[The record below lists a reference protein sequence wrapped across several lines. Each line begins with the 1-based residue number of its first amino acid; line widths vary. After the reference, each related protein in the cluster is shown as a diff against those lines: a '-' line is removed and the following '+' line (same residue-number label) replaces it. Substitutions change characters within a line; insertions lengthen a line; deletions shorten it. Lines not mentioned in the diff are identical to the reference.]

1 MSAQNVSIGGGG
13 SASDNSVI
21 NIRKS
26 NNYSQIIYLG
36 SEIKQSG
43 KIENLTFKLNTT
55 GNVDISTFRNWTVR
69 LKLISRR
76 TSEFDYN
83 RGQTVKKF
91 SGFTEVFYGS
101 IQYDRNTG
109 YVKIPFNT
117 AFNYDKNKN
126 LVVEITE
133 NTPGAMYKQ
142 WYDKTPYP
150 KFKIFWPGVNRFGYR
165 TAYNNI
171 THDQIMY
178 GLLKETFVP
187 QVIIG
192 FKAVVVTPP
201 VKASE
206 LHSTL
211 SVDKPVIGAN
221 NKEIAT
227 ITVVLK
233 DKDGKKLSK
242 SGGKLSFS
250 PTGVSNITDNGEGT
264 YTAKFKTNTPDDYS
278 FTAIIT
284 STDKTK
290 VTIKTPA
297 NIKATK
303 VMEVTVGTGGCG
315 QSVQS
320 NSPAKYDEG
329 LYNGGKKNSWS
340 LMLYKASDLNNLA
353 GKLTTIGFYTDCKN
367 KTYKRAKKQRVYV
380 KEVSENEITNNSH
393 PDLSTFTKVFDG
405 EYTWKSGASF
415 DTSRSDITLTEDFV
429 YSGTKNLVVYYENE
443 SGIAMGM
450 FSSISFLWDN
460 KGENRVAYAGYKN
473 NSKKTTKGRI
483 SKELPI
489 TYFKFS
495 PAPIAIQPVISMQNP
510 AEASICENNSF
521 TFSDVSVTENPNLKW
536 TTDGTGLFEDDAK
549 LLSKYTPSE
558 QDATKGFVTL
568 SLTAKKGKLS
578 DTKTFKLNI
587 QAEAKSAGLDGT
599 LTVCSGINP
608 TNNDLF
614 KALKGNPEAGGTW
627 TSNGL
632 VHTYTQT
639 TDLGCNNKSASVT
652 VDEESDAKSAGLDGT
667 LTVCKGTNPTNN
679 DLFKALKGN
688 PEVGGT
694 WTSNGLVHTYTQTTD
709 LGCNNK
715 SASVTITIQDDAKSA
730 GLDGTLTVCKGTN
743 PTNNDLFKALKGNPE
758 AGGTWASKD
767 FVHTYTQT
775 TYLGCNNKS
784 ASVTIT
790 IQDDAKSAGLDGTL
804 TVCSGIIPTNE
815 QLFKALKGNPEAG
828 GTWTSKDFVHTYTQT
843 TDLGCNN
850 KSASVTITIQDDAKS
865 AGANGKLT
873 VCKGTNP
880 TNDDLFKALKGNP
893 ELGGTWTSKDF
904 VHTYTQTTDLG
915 CKENSASV
923 TITIQDDA
931 KSAGLDGTLTVC
943 SGINPT
949 NDELFEALKGNPE
962 LGGTWTSNGLVH
974 TYTQTT
980 DLGCN
985 NKSASV
991 TITIQDDAKSAGLDG
1006 TLTVCKGINPTN
1018 DELFEALKGN
1028 PEVGGTWTSN
1038 GLVHTYTQTTDLGC
1052 NNKSASVTVD
1062 EESDAKS
1069 AGLDGTLTVCKGTN
1083 PTNNDLFKALKGNPE
1098 VGGTW
1103 TSNGLVHTY
1112 TQTTDLGCNNKS
1124 ASVTVD
1130 EESDAKSA
1138 GLDGTLTVC
1147 KGTNPTNNDLFKALK
1162 GNPEAGG
1169 TWASKDF
1176 VHTYTQTTDL
1186 GCNNKSASVTITIQ
1200 DDAKSA
1206 GLDGTLTVCSGIN
1219 PTNNDLFK
1227 ALKGNPEVGG
1237 TWTSKD
1243 FVHTYTQTTDLG
1255 CNNKSASVTVDEE
1268 SDAKSAGLDG
1278 TLTVCKGINPTNDEL
1293 FEALKGNPE
1302 AGGTWTSKDFVH
1314 TYTQTTDLGC
1324 NNKSASVTI
1333 TIQDEAKSAGL
1344 DGVLTVC
1351 KGINP
1356 TNDELFEALKGN
1368 PEVGGTWTSNGLVH
1382 TYTQTT
1388 YLGCNNKSASVTV
1401 DEESDAKSAGLDG
1414 TLTVCKGT
1422 NPTNNDLFKAL
1433 KGNPELGGTWAENG
1447 LVHTYTQTTNLGCN
1461 NKSASVTVDEESDAK
1476 SAGLDGTLTVCK
1488 GTNPTNDDLFKALKG
1503 NPELGG
1509 TWTSKDFVHTYTQTT
1524 DLGCNN
1530 KSASVTITI
1539 QDDAKSAG
1547 LDGTLTVCKGTNP
1560 TEKQLF
1566 KALKGNPELGGT
1578 WTSKDFVHT
1587 YTQTTDLGCNNK
1599 SASVTITIQD
1609 DAKSAGLDGTLTV
1622 CKGTNPTNNDLFKAL
1637 KGNPELGGTWTSKDF
1652 VHTYTQTTDL
1662 GCNNK
1667 SASVTVDEES
1677 EAKSAGLDGTLTV
1690 CKGINPTNDELFA
1703 ALKGNPELGGTW
1715 AENGL
1720 VHTYTQTTNLGCN
1733 NKSASVTITIQD
1745 DAKSAGLNGT
1755 LTVCKGIIPTNEQ
1768 LFKSL
1773 KGNPEAGGTWTSNGL
1788 VHTYTQTT
1796 YLGCNNKSA
1805 SVTVDEDT
1813 AKNAGENGMLT
1824 VCKGTV
1830 LTEKQLFDA
1839 LEGSPDLGGTW
1850 TSNGLVYT
1858 YTQVASLGCNPN
1870 FSRVVVME
1878 QSEAKSA
1885 GLDGTLTV
1893 CKGVNPTGK
1902 QLFDA
1907 LGGSP
1912 ETGGTWRNNGSVH
1925 TYTQTTSLG
1934 CNPKKATIIV
1944 NEESEVKSAG
1954 LDGVLSIL
1962 DGTEP
1967 TEDDLFAALE
1977 GFPDMDGSWAENN
1990 SNTYT
1995 YTVTST
2001 SPCTKNKTAT
2011 IRIKRNQEVANGFSP
2026 NGDGVNDTWI
2036 VLPDVANKYPKNI
2049 MRIYN
2054 RHGNLVYKALTY
2066 NNDWDGTSN
2075 GKITINKESKLPVGS
2090 YVYILE
2096 LNNATKKVLKGW
2108 VYINY

>member
-13 SASDNSVI
+13 STSDNSVI

-43 KIENLTFKLNTT
+43 KIESLTFKLNTT
-55 GNVDISTFRNWTVR
+55 GNVDISKFRNWTVR
-69 LKLISRR
+69 LKLISKRS
-76 TSEFDYN
+76 SEFDYN

-91 SGFTEVFYGS
+91 SGFTEVFYGG

-142 WYDKTPYP
+142 WGDYSPYP
-150 KFKIFWPGVNRFGYR
+150 KFKVFWPGVNRFGYR
-165 TAYNNI
+165 TAYNYI

-178 GLLKETFVP
+178 GLLKETSVP

-250 PTGVSNITDNGEGT
+250 PTGISNITDNGDGT

-278 FTAIIT
+278 FTATIT

-315 QSVQS
+315 QAAQS
-320 NSPAKYDEG
+320 NIPAKYDEG

-405 EYTWKSGASF
+405 KYTWKSGASF
-415 DTSRSDITLTEDFV
+415 DTSRNDITLTEDFV

-443 SGIAMGM
+443 SGIEMG
-450 FSSISFLWDN
+450 FSSVSFLWDN
-460 KGENRVAYAGYKN
+460 KGEKRVAYAGYKN
-473 NSKKTTKGRI
+473 NSKKTTKGYI
-483 SKELPI
+483 SKELPV

-495 PAPIAIQPVISMQNP
+495 PAPIEIQPVISMQNP

-521 TFSDVSVTENPNLKW
+521 TFSDISVTENPILKW

-549 LLSKYTPSE
+549 LLSKYTPSD

-568 SLTAKKGKLS
+568 SLTATKGKLS

-587 QAEAKSAGLDGT
+587 QDDAKSAGKDGD
-599 LTVCSGINP
+599 LTVCKGINP
-608 TNNDLF
+608 TNDELF
-614 KALKGNPEAGGTW
+614 AALEGNPEAGGTW
-627 TSNGL
+627 ASNGL
-632 VHTYTQT
+632 IYTYTQT

-652 VDEESDAKSAGLDGT
+652 VDEESDAKSAGLDGD
-667 LTVCKGTNPTNN
+667 LTVCKGVNPTN
-679 DLFKALKGN
+679 DELFAALEGN

-694 WTSNGLVHTYTQTTD
+694 WTSKDLVHTYTQTTD
-709 LGCNNK
+709 LGCKEN
-715 SASVTITIQDDAKSA
+715 SAKVTITIQDDAKSA
-730 GLDGTLTVCKGTN
+730 GADGKLTVCKGVN
-743 PTNNDLFKALKGNPE
+743 PTNDDLFAALE
-758 AGGTWASKD
+758 
-767 FVHTYTQT
+767 
-775 TYLGCNNKS
+775 
-784 ASVTIT
+784 
-790 IQDDAKSAGLDGTL
+790 
-804 TVCSGIIPTNE
+804 
-815 QLFKALKGNPEAG
+815 GNPEAG
-828 GTWTSKDFVHTYTQT
+828 GTWTKNGLVYTYKQT
-843 TDLGCNN
+843 TSLGCKEN
-850 KSASVTITIQDDAKS
+850 SASVTITIQDDAKS

-873 VCKGTNP
+873 VCKGVNP
-880 TNDDLFKALKGNP
+880 TNDDLFAALEGNPEAGGTWTKNGLVYIYKQTTDLGCKENSASVTITIQADAKNAGTDGDLTVCKGVNPTEKQLFDALGGNPEAGGTWTKNGLVYTYTQTTDLGCKENSAKVTITIQADAKNAGTDGDLTVCKGVNPTNDDLFAALEGNP
-893 ELGGTWTSKDF
+893 ELGGTWAKNGLVYTYTQTTKLKCKENSASVTITIQDDAKSAGADGKLTVCKGVNPTEKQLFESLGGNPEVGGTWTSKDL
-904 VHTYTQTTDLG
+904 VHTYTQTTKLKCKENSAKVTITIQDDAKSAGADGKLTVCKGTNPTNDELFAALEGNPEAGGTWAENGLVYTYTQTTDLG

-931 KSAGLDGTLTVC
+931 KSAGTDGDLTVC
-943 SGINPT
+943 KGTNPT
-949 NDELFEALKGNPE
+949 NDDLFAALGGNPE
-962 LGGTWTSNGLVH
+962 AGGTWAENGLVY

-985 NKSASV
+985 PKSASV
-991 TITIQDDAKSAGLDG
+991 TITIQDDAKSAGTDG
-1006 TLTVCKGINPTN
+1006 ALTVCKGVNPTN
-1018 DELFEALKGN
+1018 DELFAALEGN
-1028 PEVGGTWTSN
+1028 PEAGGTWAEN
-1038 GLVHTYTQTTDLGC
+1038 GLVYTYKQTTDLGC
-1052 NNKSASVTVD
+1052 KENFASVTITIQD
-1062 EESDAKS
+1062 DAKS
-1069 AGLDGTLTVCKGTN
+1069 AGTDGKLTVCKGTN
-1083 PTNNDLFKALKGNPE
+1083 PTNDELFAALE
-1098 VGGTW
+1098 
-1103 TSNGLVHTY
+1103 
-1112 TQTTDLGCNNKS
+1112 
-1124 ASVTVD
+1124 
-1130 EESDAKSA
+1130 
-1138 GLDGTLTVC
+1138 
-1147 KGTNPTNNDLFKALK
+1147 

-1169 TWASKDF
+1169 TWASNGL
-1176 VHTYTQTTDL
+1176 VYTYTQTTIL
-1186 GCNNKSASVTITIQ
+1186 GCNPKSAKVTITIQDDAKSAGTDGDLTVCKGVNPTNDELFAALEGNPEVGGTWAENGLVYTYTQTTKLKCKENYAKVTITIQ

-1206 GLDGTLTVCSGIN
+1206 GLDG
-1219 PTNNDLFK
+1219 
-1227 ALKGNPEVGG
+1227 A
-1237 TWTSKD
+1237 
-1243 FVHTYTQTTDLG
+1243 
-1255 CNNKSASVTVDEE
+1255 
-1268 SDAKSAGLDG
+1268 
-1278 TLTVCKGINPTNDEL
+1278 LTVCKGINPTEKQL
-1293 FEALKGNPE
+1293 FDALEGNPE
-1302 AGGTWTSKDFVH
+1302 AGGTWTKNGLVY
-1314 TYTQTTDLGC
+1314 TYTQTTILGC
-1324 NNKSASVTI
+1324 KENSA
-1333 TIQDEAKSAGL
+1333 K
-1344 DGVLTVC
+1344 
-1351 KGINP
+1351 
-1356 TNDELFEALKGN
+1356 
-1368 PEVGGTWTSNGLVH
+1368 
-1382 TYTQTT
+1382 
-1388 YLGCNNKSASVTV
+1388 
-1401 DEESDAKSAGLDG
+1401 
-1414 TLTVCKGT
+1414 
-1422 NPTNNDLFKAL
+1422 
-1433 KGNPELGGTWAENG
+1433 
-1447 LVHTYTQTTNLGCN
+1447 
-1461 NKSASVTVDEESDAK
+1461 
-1476 SAGLDGTLTVCK
+1476 
-1488 GTNPTNDDLFKALKG
+1488 
-1503 NPELGG
+1503 
-1509 TWTSKDFVHTYTQTT
+1509 
-1524 DLGCNN
+1524 
-1530 KSASVTITI
+1530 VTITI

-1547 LDGTLTVCKGTNP
+1547 LDGALTVCKGINP

-1566 KALKGNPELGGT
+1566 EALEGNPEAGGT
-1578 WTSKDFVHT
+1578 WTKNGLVYT
-1587 YTQTTDLGCNNK
+1587 YTQTTDLGCKEN
-1599 SASVTITIQD
+1599 SANVTITIQD
-1609 DAKSAGLDGTLTV
+1609 DAKSAGANGKLTV
-1622 CKGTNPTNNDLFKAL
+1622 CKGVNPTNDDLFAAL
-1637 KGNPELGGTWTSKDF
+1637 EGNPEAGGTWTKNGL
-1652 VHTYTQTTDL
+1652 VYTYTQTTSL

-1667 SASVTVDEES
+1667 SASVTVDEKG
-1677 EAKSAGLDGTLTV
+1677 AKSAGLDG
-1690 CKGINPTNDELFA
+1690 F
-1703 ALKGNPELGGTW
+1703 LK
-1715 AENGL
+1715 
-1720 VHTYTQTTNLGCN
+1720 
-1733 NKSASVTITIQD
+1733 I
-1745 DAKSAGLNGT
+1745 
-1755 LTVCKGIIPTNEQ
+1755 
-1768 LFKSL
+1768 
-1773 KGNPEAGGTWTSNGL
+1773 
-1788 VHTYTQTT
+1788 
-1796 YLGCNNKSA
+1796 
-1805 SVTVDEDT
+1805 
-1813 AKNAGENGMLT
+1813 
-1824 VCKGTV
+1824 CKGTV

-1839 LEGSPDLGGTW
+1839 LEGNPEAGGTW
-1850 TSNGLVYT
+1850 ASNGLVYT

-1885 GLDGTLTV
+1885 GADATLTI
-1893 CKGVNPTGK
+1893 CKGTTLTEK
-1902 QLFDA
+1902 QLFAA
-1907 LGGSP
+1907 LKGNP
-1912 ETGGTWRNNGSVH
+1912 ETGGTWSENGLIY

-1934 CNPKKATIIV
+1934 CNNKSASVTV

-1954 LDGVLSIL
+1954 LDGVLSML

-1977 GFPDMDGSWAENN
+1977 GFPDTDGSWVKKN
-1990 SNTYT
+1990 SNTYI
-1995 YTVTST
+1995 YTITST

>member
-192 FKAVVVTPP
+192 FKAVVNTPP

-211 SVDKPVIGAN
+211 SVDKPVIGSN

-233 DKDGKKLSK
+233 DKDGKKLNK

-250 PTGVSNITDNGEGT
+250 PTGVSNITDNGDGT

-278 FTAIIT
+278 FTATIT
-284 STDKTK
+284 SADKTK

-473 NSKKTTKGRI
+473 NSKKTTKGTI

-549 LLSKYTPSE
+549 LLSKYTPSD

-578 DTKTFKLNI
+578 ETKTFKLNI
-587 QAEAKSAGLDGT
+587 QA
-599 LTVCSGINP
+599 
-608 TNNDLF
+608 
-614 KALKGNPEAGGTW
+614 
-627 TSNGL
+627 
-632 VHTYTQT
+632 
-639 TDLGCNNKSASVT
+639 
-652 VDEESDAKSAGLDGT
+652 
-667 LTVCKGTNPTNN
+667 
-679 DLFKALKGN
+679 
-688 PEVGGT
+688 
-694 WTSNGLVHTYTQTTD
+694 
-709 LGCNNK
+709 
-715 SASVTITIQDDAKSA
+715 
-730 GLDGTLTVCKGTN
+730 
-743 PTNNDLFKALKGNPE
+743 
-758 AGGTWASKD
+758 
-767 FVHTYTQT
+767 
-775 TYLGCNNKS
+775 
-784 ASVTIT
+784 
-790 IQDDAKSAGLDGTL
+790 
-804 TVCSGIIPTNE
+804 
-815 QLFKALKGNPEAG
+815 
-828 GTWTSKDFVHTYTQT
+828 
-843 TDLGCNN
+843 
-850 KSASVTITIQDDAKS
+850 
-865 AGANGKLT
+865 
-873 VCKGTNP
+873 
-880 TNDDLFKALKGNP
+880 
-893 ELGGTWTSKDF
+893 
-904 VHTYTQTTDLG
+904 
-915 CKENSASV
+915 
-923 TITIQDDA
+923 
-931 KSAGLDGTLTVC
+931 
-943 SGINPT
+943 
-949 NDELFEALKGNPE
+949 
-962 LGGTWTSNGLVH
+962 
-974 TYTQTT
+974 
-980 DLGCN
+980 
-985 NKSASV
+985 
-991 TITIQDDAKSAGLDG
+991 
-1006 TLTVCKGINPTN
+1006 
-1018 DELFEALKGN
+1018 
-1028 PEVGGTWTSN
+1028 
-1038 GLVHTYTQTTDLGC
+1038 
-1052 NNKSASVTVD
+1052 
-1062 EESDAKS
+1062 
-1069 AGLDGTLTVCKGTN
+1069 
-1083 PTNNDLFKALKGNPE
+1083 
-1098 VGGTW
+1098 
-1103 TSNGLVHTY
+1103 
-1112 TQTTDLGCNNKS
+1112 
-1124 ASVTVD
+1124 
-1130 EESDAKSA
+1130 
-1138 GLDGTLTVC
+1138 
-1147 KGTNPTNNDLFKALK
+1147 
-1162 GNPEAGG
+1162 
-1169 TWASKDF
+1169 
-1176 VHTYTQTTDL
+1176 
-1186 GCNNKSASVTITIQ
+1186 
-1200 DDAKSA
+1200 
-1206 GLDGTLTVCSGIN
+1206 
-1219 PTNNDLFK
+1219 
-1227 ALKGNPEVGG
+1227 
-1237 TWTSKD
+1237 
-1243 FVHTYTQTTDLG
+1243 
-1255 CNNKSASVTVDEE
+1255 
-1268 SDAKSAGLDG
+1268 DAKSAGLDG

-1333 TIQDEAKSAGL
+1333 TIQD
-1344 DGVLTVC
+1344 
-1351 KGINP
+1351 
-1356 TNDELFEALKGN
+1356 
-1368 PEVGGTWTSNGLVH
+1368 
-1382 TYTQTT
+1382 
-1388 YLGCNNKSASVTV
+1388 
-1401 DEESDAKSAGLDG
+1401 DAKSAGLNG
-1414 TLTVCKGT
+1414 TLTVCKG
-1422 NPTNNDLFKAL
+1422 K
-1433 KGNPELGGTWAENG
+1433 
-1447 LVHTYTQTTNLGCN
+1447 
-1461 NKSASVTVDEESDAK
+1461 
-1476 SAGLDGTLTVCK
+1476 
-1488 GTNPTNDDLFKALKG
+1488 NPTNDDLFKALKG
-1503 NPELGG
+1503 NPEVGG
-1509 TWTSKDFVHTYTQTT
+1509 TWSE
-1524 DLGCNN
+1524 N
-1530 KSASVTITI
+1530 
-1539 QDDAKSAG
+1539 G
-1547 LDGTLTVCKGTNP
+1547 L
-1560 TEKQLF
+1560 
-1566 KALKGNPELGGT
+1566 
-1578 WTSKDFVHT
+1578 VHT

-1637 KGNPELGGTWTSKDF
+1637 KGNPEAGGTWTSKDF

-1677 EAKSAGLDGTLTV
+1677 DAKSAGLDGVLTICKGTNPTNNDLFKALKGNPELGGTWAKNGLVHTYTQTTDLGCKENSASVTITIQDDAKSAGLDGTLTVCKGIIPTNEQLFKALKGNPEAGGIWAENGLLHTYTQTTDLGCKENSASVTITIQDDAKSAGLDGTLTVCSGIIPTNEQLFKSLKGNPELGGTWAKNGLVHTYTQTTDLGCKENSASVTITIQDDAKSAGLDGTLTV
-1690 CKGINPTNDELFA
+1690 CKGINPTEKQLFE
-1703 ALKGNPELGGTW
+1703 ALKGNPEVGGTW

-1720 VHTYTQTTNLGCN
+1720 VHTYTQTTDLGCN

-1745 DAKSAGLNGT
+1745 DAKSAGLDGT
-1755 LTVCKGIIPTNEQ
+1755 LTVCKGINPTEKQ
-1768 LFKSL
+1768 LFEAL
-1773 KGNPEAGGTWTSNGL
+1773 KGNPEAGGTWASKDFVHTYTQTTDLGCNNKSASVTITIQDDAKSAGLDGVLTICKGTNPTNDELFEALKGNPELGGTWAKNGL

-1805 SVTVDEDT
+1805 SVTITIQADAKSAGLDGTLTVCKGINPTNDDLFEALKGNPEVGGTWSENGLVHTYTQTTDLGCNNKSASVTITIQDDAKSAGLDGTLTVCKGINPTEKQLFEALKGNPEAGGTWASNGLVHTYTQTTDLGCNPKSASVTVDEDA

-1839 LEGSPDLGGTW
+1839 LEGSPNLGGTWTSNGLVYTYTQTTDLGCNPKSASVTITIQDDAKSAGLNGTLTVCKGKNPTNDDLFKALKGNPEAGGTWASNGLVHTYTQTTDLGCNNKSASVTVDEDAAKNAGENGMLTVCKGTVLTEKQLFDALEGSPNLGGTW

-2026 NGDGVNDTWI
+2026 NGDGVNDTWT

>member
-43 KIENLTFKLNTT
+43 KIESLTFKLNTT

-91 SGFTEVFYGS
+91 SGFTEVFNGS

-133 NTPGAMYKQ
+133 NTHGGMYKQ
-142 WYDKTPYP
+142 WGDYSPYP
-150 KFKIFWPGVNRFGYR
+150 KFKIFWPGGDRFGYR

-171 THDQIMY
+171 THDQIWY
-178 GLLKETFVP
+178 GLLKENSTP

-233 DKDGKKLSK
+233 DKNGKKLSK

-250 PTGVSNITDNGEGT
+250 PTGVSNITDNGDGT

-278 FTAIIT
+278 FTATIT
-284 STDKTK
+284 SADKTK

-320 NSPAKYDEG
+320 NSPVKYDEG

-549 LLSKYTPSE
+549 LLSKYTPSD

-578 DTKTFKLNI
+578 ETKTFKLNI
-587 QAEAKSAGLDGT
+587 QA
-599 LTVCSGINP
+599 
-608 TNNDLF
+608 
-614 KALKGNPEAGGTW
+614 
-627 TSNGL
+627 
-632 VHTYTQT
+632 
-639 TDLGCNNKSASVT
+639 
-652 VDEESDAKSAGLDGT
+652 
-667 LTVCKGTNPTNN
+667 
-679 DLFKALKGN
+679 
-688 PEVGGT
+688 
-694 WTSNGLVHTYTQTTD
+694 
-709 LGCNNK
+709 
-715 SASVTITIQDDAKSA
+715 
-730 GLDGTLTVCKGTN
+730 
-743 PTNNDLFKALKGNPE
+743 
-758 AGGTWASKD
+758 
-767 FVHTYTQT
+767 
-775 TYLGCNNKS
+775 
-784 ASVTIT
+784 
-790 IQDDAKSAGLDGTL
+790 
-804 TVCSGIIPTNE
+804 
-815 QLFKALKGNPEAG
+815 
-828 GTWTSKDFVHTYTQT
+828 
-843 TDLGCNN
+843 
-850 KSASVTITIQDDAKS
+850 
-865 AGANGKLT
+865 
-873 VCKGTNP
+873 
-880 TNDDLFKALKGNP
+880 
-893 ELGGTWTSKDF
+893 
-904 VHTYTQTTDLG
+904 
-915 CKENSASV
+915 
-923 TITIQDDA
+923 
-931 KSAGLDGTLTVC
+931 
-943 SGINPT
+943 
-949 NDELFEALKGNPE
+949 
-962 LGGTWTSNGLVH
+962 
-974 TYTQTT
+974 
-980 DLGCN
+980 
-985 NKSASV
+985 
-991 TITIQDDAKSAGLDG
+991 DAKSAGLDG

-1069 AGLDGTLTVCKGTN
+1069 AGLDGTLTVCSGIN
-1083 PTNNDLFKALKGNPE
+1083 PTNDDLFK
-1098 VGGTW
+1098 
-1103 TSNGLVHTY
+1103 S
-1112 TQTTDLGCNNKS
+1112 
-1124 ASVTVD
+1124 
-1130 EESDAKSA
+1130 
-1138 GLDGTLTVC
+1138 
-1147 KGTNPTNNDLFKALK
+1147 LK

-1169 TWASKDF
+1169 TWTSKDLI
-1176 VHTYTQTTDL
+1176 HTYTQTTSL
-1186 GCNNKSASVTITIQ
+1186 GCNNKSANVTITIQ

-1206 GLDGTLTVCSGIN
+1206 GLDGTLTVCSGII

-1227 ALKGNPEVGG
+1227 ALKGNPEV
-1237 TWTSKD
+1237 
-1243 FVHTYTQTTDLG
+1243 
-1255 CNNKSASVTVDEE
+1255 
-1268 SDAKSAGLDG
+1268 
-1278 TLTVCKGINPTNDEL
+1278 
-1293 FEALKGNPE
+1293 
-1302 AGGTWTSKDFVH
+1302 
-1314 TYTQTTDLGC
+1314 
-1324 NNKSASVTI
+1324 
-1333 TIQDEAKSAGL
+1333 
-1344 DGVLTVC
+1344 
-1351 KGINP
+1351 
-1356 TNDELFEALKGN
+1356 
-1368 PEVGGTWTSNGLVH
+1368 
-1382 TYTQTT
+1382 
-1388 YLGCNNKSASVTV
+1388 
-1401 DEESDAKSAGLDG
+1401 
-1414 TLTVCKGT
+1414 
-1422 NPTNNDLFKAL
+1422 
-1433 KGNPELGGTWAENG
+1433 
-1447 LVHTYTQTTNLGCN
+1447 
-1461 NKSASVTVDEESDAK
+1461 
-1476 SAGLDGTLTVCK
+1476 
-1488 GTNPTNDDLFKALKG
+1488 
-1503 NPELGG
+1503 GG

-1560 TEKQLF
+1560 TNEQLF
-1566 KALKGNPELGGT
+1566 KSLKGNPEVGGT

-1609 DAKSAGLDGTLTV
+1609 DAKSAGLDGTLTVCSGIIPTNEQLFKSLKGNPEAGGTWAKNGLVHTYTQTTDLGCKENSASVTITIQAEAKSAGLDGTLTVCKGINPTNDELFKALKGNPEVGGTWASKDFVHTYTQTTDLGCNNKSASVTITIQDDAKNAGLDGTLTVCKGIIPTNEQLFKALKGNPEAGGIWASKDLVHTYTQTTDLGCNNKSASVTITIQDDAKSAGLNGTLTVCSGINPTNEQLFKALKGNPEVGGTWAENGLVHTYTQTTDLGCNNKSASVTITIQDDAKNAGLDGVLTICKGTNPTNDDLFKALKGNPEVGGTWTSNGLVHTYTQTTDLGCNNKSASVTITIQDDAKNAGLDGTLTVCKGTNPTEKQLFKALKGNPEAGGTWASKDFVHTYTQTTDLGCKENSASVTVDEESDAKSAGLDGTLTV

-1677 EAKSAGLDGTLTV
+1677 DAKSAGLDGTLTV
-1690 CKGINPTNDELFA
+1690 CKGINPTNDELFE
-1703 ALKGNPELGGTW
+1703 ALKGNPE
-1715 AENGL
+1715 
-1720 VHTYTQTTNLGCN
+1720 V
-1733 NKSASVTITIQD
+1733 
-1745 DAKSAGLNGT
+1745 
-1755 LTVCKGIIPTNEQ
+1755 
-1768 LFKSL
+1768 
-1773 KGNPEAGGTWTSNGL
+1773 GGTWTSNGL

-1796 YLGCNNKSA
+1796 YLGCNPKSA

-1813 AKNAGENGMLT
+1813 ARNAGENGMLT

-1850 TSNGLVYT
+1850 TSNGLIYT

-1870 FSRVVVME
+1870 SSRVIVME

>member
-13 SASDNSVI
+13 STSDNSVI

-43 KIENLTFKLNTT
+43 KIESLTFKLNTT
-55 GNVDISTFRNWTVR
+55 GNVDISKFRNWTVR

-91 SGFTEVFYGS
+91 SGFTEVFYGG

-150 KFKIFWPGVNRFGYR
+150 KFKVFWPGVNRFGYR
-165 TAYNNI
+165 TAYNYI

-178 GLLKETFVP
+178 GLLKETSVP

-192 FKAVVVTPP
+192 FKAVVNTPP

-233 DKDGKKLSK
+233 DKDGKKLNK

-250 PTGVSNITDNGEGT
+250 PVGISNITDNGDGT

-278 FTAIIT
+278 FTATIT
-284 STDKTK
+284 SADKTK

-303 VMEVTVGTGGCG
+303 VMEVTVGTSGCG
-315 QSVQS
+315 QAAQS
-320 NSPAKYDEG
+320 NIPAKYDNG
-329 LYNGGKKNSWS
+329 SWNGGKKNSWS

-415 DTSRSDITLTEDFV
+415 DTSRNDITLTEDFV

-443 SGIAMGM
+443 SGIEMG
-450 FSSISFLWDN
+450 FSSVSFLWDN
-460 KGENRVAYAGYKN
+460 KGEKRVAYTVYKN
-473 NSKKTTKGRI
+473 SEKNKSKGYI
-483 SKELPI
+483 SKELPV

-495 PAPIAIQPVISMQNP
+495 PAPIEIQPVISMQNP

-521 TFSDVSVTENPNLKW
+521 TFSDISVTENPILKW

-549 LLSKYTPSE
+549 LLSKYTPSD

-568 SLTAKKGKLS
+568 SLTATKGKLS

-587 QAEAKSAGLDGT
+587 QADAKSAGKDGD
-599 LTVCSGINP
+599 LTVCKGTNP
-608 TNNDLF
+608 TEKQLF
-614 KALKGNPEAGGTW
+614 DALEGNPEAGGTW
-627 TSNGL
+627 TKNGL
-632 VHTYTQT
+632 VYIY
-639 TDLGCNNKSASVT
+639 K
-652 VDEESDAKSAGLDGT
+652 
-667 LTVCKGTNPTNN
+667 
-679 DLFKALKGN
+679 
-688 PEVGGT
+688 
-694 WTSNGLVHTYTQTTD
+694 QTTD

-730 GLDGTLTVCKGTN
+730 GTDGDLTVCKGVN
-743 PTNNDLFKALKGNPE
+743 PTNDDLFAALEGNPE
-758 AGGTWASKD
+758 AGGTWASNGLIY
-767 FVHTYTQT
+767 TYTQT
-775 TYLGCNNKS
+775 TDLGCKENSAKVTITIQDDAKSAGTDGDLTVCKGINPTEKQLFEALEGNPEAGGTWASNGLVYTYTQTTDLGCKENSAKVTITIQDDAKNAGTDGDLTVCKGINPTEKQLFEALEGNPEAGGTWASNGLVYTYTQTTDLGCKENSANVTITIQGDAKSAGANGKLTVCKGVNPTNDELFDALEGNPEVGGTWAENGLVYTYTQTTDLGCKENSAKVTITIQADAKSAGTDGDLTVCKGTNPTEKQLFDALEGNPEAGGTWASNGLIYTYTQTTDLGCKENS

-790 IQDDAKSAGLDGTL
+790 IQDDAKSAGTDGDL
-804 TVCSGIIPTNE
+804 TVCKGVNPTNDD
-815 QLFKALKGNPEAG
+815 LFAALEGNPEAG
-828 GTWTSKDFVHTYTQT
+828 GTWTKNGLVYTYTQTTSLKCKENSAKVTITIQAEAKSAGKDGILTVCKGVNPTNDDLFAALEGNPEAGGTWTKNGLVYTYTQTTILGCNPKSANVTITIQDDAKSAGANGKLTVCKGVNPTNDELFAALEGNPEVGGTWTSKDLVHTYTQT
-843 TDLGCNN
+843 TDLGCKENSAN
-850 KSASVTITIQDDAKS
+850 VTITIQDDAKSAGTDGDLTVCKGVNPTNDELFAALEGNPELGGTWASNGLVYTYTQTTDLGCKENSAKVTITIQADAKSAGKDGDLTVCKGVNPTNDDLFAALEGNPEAGGTWASNGLVYTYTQTTDLGCKENFAKVTITIQDDAKS

-880 TNDDLFKALKGNP
+880 TNDDLFAALEGNP
-893 ELGGTWTSKDF
+893 EAGGTWAENGLVYTYTQTTDLGCKENFASVTITIQDDAKSAGTDGDLTVCKGVNPTNDDLF
-904 VHTYTQTTDLG
+904 AALEGNPEAGGTWAENGLVYTYTQTTDLG
-915 CKENSASV
+915 CKENSAKV
-923 TITIQDDA
+923 TITIQA
-931 KSAGLDGTLTVC
+931 
-943 SGINPT
+943 
-949 NDELFEALKGNPE
+949 
-962 LGGTWTSNGLVH
+962 
-974 TYTQTT
+974 
-980 DLGCN
+980 
-985 NKSASV
+985 
-991 TITIQDDAKSAGLDG
+991 DAKSAGLDG

-1028 PEVGGTWTSN
+1028 PE
-1038 GLVHTYTQTTDLGC
+1038 L
-1052 NNKSASVTVD
+1052 
-1062 EESDAKS
+1062 
-1069 AGLDGTLTVCKGTN
+1069 
-1083 PTNNDLFKALKGNPE
+1083 
-1098 VGGTW
+1098 
-1103 TSNGLVHTY
+1103 
-1112 TQTTDLGCNNKS
+1112 
-1124 ASVTVD
+1124 
-1130 EESDAKSA
+1130 
-1138 GLDGTLTVC
+1138 
-1147 KGTNPTNNDLFKALK
+1147 
-1162 GNPEAGG
+1162 GG
-1169 TWASKDF
+1169 TWAK
-1176 VHTYTQTTDL
+1176 
-1186 GCNNKSASVTITIQ
+1186 
-1200 DDAKSA
+1200 
-1206 GLDGTLTVCSGIN
+1206 
-1219 PTNNDLFK
+1219 
-1227 ALKGNPEVGG
+1227 
-1237 TWTSKD
+1237 
-1243 FVHTYTQTTDLG
+1243 
-1255 CNNKSASVTVDEE
+1255 
-1268 SDAKSAGLDG
+1268 
-1278 TLTVCKGINPTNDEL
+1278 
-1293 FEALKGNPE
+1293 
-1302 AGGTWTSKDFVH
+1302 
-1314 TYTQTTDLGC
+1314 
-1324 NNKSASVTI
+1324 
-1333 TIQDEAKSAGL
+1333 
-1344 DGVLTVC
+1344 
-1351 KGINP
+1351 
-1356 TNDELFEALKGN
+1356 
-1368 PEVGGTWTSNGLVH
+1368 NGLVH

-1388 YLGCNNKSASVTV
+1388 YLGCN
-1401 DEESDAKSAGLDG
+1401 
-1414 TLTVCKGT
+1414 
-1422 NPTNNDLFKAL
+1422 P
-1433 KGNPELGGTWAENG
+1433 
-1447 LVHTYTQTTNLGCN
+1447 
-1461 NKSASVTVDEESDAK
+1461 
-1476 SAGLDGTLTVCK
+1476 
-1488 GTNPTNDDLFKALKG
+1488 
-1503 NPELGG
+1503 
-1509 TWTSKDFVHTYTQTT
+1509 
-1524 DLGCNN
+1524 
-1530 KSASVTITI
+1530 
-1539 QDDAKSAG
+1539 
-1547 LDGTLTVCKGTNP
+1547 
-1560 TEKQLF
+1560 
-1566 KALKGNPELGGT
+1566 
-1578 WTSKDFVHT
+1578 
-1587 YTQTTDLGCNNK
+1587 
-1599 SASVTITIQD
+1599 
-1609 DAKSAGLDGTLTV
+1609 
-1622 CKGTNPTNNDLFKAL
+1622 
-1637 KGNPELGGTWTSKDF
+1637 
-1652 VHTYTQTTDL
+1652 
-1662 GCNNK
+1662 
-1667 SASVTVDEES
+1667 
-1677 EAKSAGLDGTLTV
+1677 
-1690 CKGINPTNDELFA
+1690 
-1703 ALKGNPELGGTW
+1703 
-1715 AENGL
+1715 
-1720 VHTYTQTTNLGCN
+1720 
-1733 NKSASVTITIQD
+1733 
-1745 DAKSAGLNGT
+1745 
-1755 LTVCKGIIPTNEQ
+1755 
-1768 LFKSL
+1768 
-1773 KGNPEAGGTWTSNGL
+1773 
-1788 VHTYTQTT
+1788 
-1796 YLGCNNKSA
+1796 KSA

-1885 GLDGTLTV
+1885 GADATLTI
-1893 CKGVNPTGK
+1893 CKGTTLTEK
-1902 QLFDA
+1902 QLFAA
-1907 LGGSP
+1907 LKGNP
-1912 ETGGTWRNNGSVH
+1912 ETGGTWSENGLIY

-1934 CNPKKATIIV
+1934 CNNKSASVTV

-1954 LDGVLSIL
+1954 LDGVLSML

-1977 GFPDMDGSWAENN
+1977 GFPDTDGSWVKKN
-1990 SNTYT
+1990 SNTYI
-1995 YTVTST
+1995 YTITST

>member
-192 FKAVVVTPP
+192 FKAVVNTPP

-211 SVDKPVIGAN
+211 SVDKPVIGSN

-233 DKDGKKLSK
+233 DKDGKKLNK

-250 PTGVSNITDNGEGT
+250 PTGVSNITDNGDGT

-278 FTAIIT
+278 FTATIT
-284 STDKTK
+284 SADKTK

-473 NSKKTTKGRI
+473 NSKKTTKGTI

-549 LLSKYTPSE
+549 LLSKYTPSD

-587 QAEAKSAGLDGT
+587 QADAKSAGLDGT

-608 TNNDLF
+608 TVKQLF

-627 TSNGL
+627 TSKDF

-652 VDEESDAKSAGLDGT
+652 ITIQDDAKSAGLNGT
-667 LTVCKGTNPTNN
+667 LTVCKGKNPTND

-694 WTSNGLVHTYTQTTD
+694 WSENGLVHTYTQTTD

-758 AGGTWASKD
+758 AGGTWTSKD

-775 TYLGCNNKS
+775 TDLGCNNKS
-784 ASVTIT
+784 ASVTV
-790 IQDDAKSAGLDGTL
+790 DEESDAKSAGLDGVL
-804 TVCSGIIPTNE
+804 TICKGTNPTNND
-815 QLFKALKGNPEAG
+815 LFKALKGNPELG

-850 KSASVTITIQDDAKS
+850 KSASVTVDEESDAKS
-865 AGANGKLT
+865 AGLNGTLT

-880 TNDDLFKALKGNP
+880 TNNDLFEALKGNP
-893 ELGGTWTSKDF
+893 ELGGTWAKNGL

-943 SGINPT
+943 KGTNPT
-949 NDELFEALKGNPE
+949 NNDLFKALKGNPE

-1052 NNKSASVTVD
+1052 NNKSASVTITIQD
-1062 EESDAKS
+1062 DAKS
-1069 AGLDGTLTVCKGTN
+1069 AGLNGTLTVCKGKN
-1083 PTNNDLFKALKGNPE
+1083 PTNDDLFKALKGNPE

-1103 TSNGLVHTY
+1103 ASNGLVHTY
-1112 TQTTDLGCNNKS
+1112 TQTTDLGCKENS
-1124 ASVTVD
+1124 ASVTITIQD
-1130 EESDAKSA
+1130 EAKSA
-1138 GLDGTLTVC
+1138 GLDGVLTIC
-1147 KGTNPTNNDLFKALK
+1147 KGTNPTNNDLFK
-1162 GNPEAGG
+1162 
-1169 TWASKDF
+1169 
-1176 VHTYTQTTDL
+1176 
-1186 GCNNKSASVTITIQ
+1186 
-1200 DDAKSA
+1200 
-1206 GLDGTLTVCSGIN
+1206 
-1219 PTNNDLFK
+1219 
-1227 ALKGNPEVGG
+1227 
-1237 TWTSKD
+1237 
-1243 FVHTYTQTTDLG
+1243 
-1255 CNNKSASVTVDEE
+1255 
-1268 SDAKSAGLDG
+1268 
-1278 TLTVCKGINPTNDEL
+1278 
-1293 FEALKGNPE
+1293 ALKGNPE

-1344 DGVLTVC
+1344 DGTLTVC
-1351 KGINP
+1351 SGINP

-1368 PEVGGTWTSNGLVH
+1368 PEVGGTWAKNGLVH

-1388 YLGCNNKSASVTV
+1388 DLGCKENSASVTITIQ
-1401 DEESDAKSAGLDG
+1401 DEAKSAGLDG
-1414 TLTVCKGT
+1414 TLTVCSGI
-1422 NPTNNDLFKAL
+1422 NPTNDELFAAL

-1755 LTVCKGIIPTNEQ
+1755 LTVCKGINPTNDE
-1768 LFKSL
+1768 LFEAL
-1773 KGNPEAGGTWTSNGL
+1773 KGNPELGGTWTSNGL

-1796 YLGCNNKSA
+1796 YLGCNPKSA

-2066 NNDWDGTSN
+2066 NNNWDGTSN

>member
-43 KIENLTFKLNTT
+43 KIESLTFKLNTT

-91 SGFTEVFYGS
+91 SGFTEVFNGS

-133 NTPGAMYKQ
+133 NTHGAMYKQ

-233 DKDGKKLSK
+233 DKNGKKLSK

-250 PTGVSNITDNGEGT
+250 PTGVSNITDNGDGT

-278 FTAIIT
+278 FTATIT

-549 LLSKYTPSE
+549 LLSKYTPSD

-587 QAEAKSAGLDGT
+587 QDDAKSAGLDGTLTVCKGVNPTEKELFDALGGSPEAGGTWTKNRLLHTYTQTTILGCNNKSASVTVDEESDAKSAGLDGT
-599 LTVCSGINP
+599 LTVCSGIIP
-608 TNNDLF
+608 TNEQLF
-614 KALKGNPEAGGTW
+614 KSLKGNPELGGTW
-627 TSNGL
+627 AKNGL

-652 VDEESDAKSAGLDGT
+652 VDEESDAKSAGLDGV
-667 LTVCKGTNPTNN
+667 LTVCKGINPTN
-679 DLFKALKGN
+679 DELFAALKGN
-688 PEVGGT
+688 PELGGT

-709 LGCNNK
+709 LGCKEN
-715 SASVTITIQDDAKSA
+715 SASVTITIQDEAKSAGLDGVLTVCKGINPTNNDLFKALKGNPELGGTWAENGLVHTYTQTTYLGCNNKSASVTVDEESDAKSA
-730 GLDGTLTVCKGTN
+730 GLDGTLTVCKGINPTNNDLFKALKGNPELGGTWAKNGLVHTYTQTTDLGCNPKSASVTITIQDDAKNAGLDGVLTVCKGIN

-758 AGGTWASKD
+758 AGGTWAENGL
-767 FVHTYTQT
+767 VHR
-775 TYLGCNNKS
+775 
-784 ASVTIT
+784 
-790 IQDDAKSAGLDGTL
+790 
-804 TVCSGIIPTNE
+804 
-815 QLFKALKGNPEAG
+815 
-828 GTWTSKDFVHTYTQT
+828 
-843 TDLGCNN
+843 
-850 KSASVTITIQDDAKS
+850 
-865 AGANGKLT
+865 
-873 VCKGTNP
+873 
-880 TNDDLFKALKGNP
+880 
-893 ELGGTWTSKDF
+893 
-904 VHTYTQTTDLG
+904 YTQTTDLG

-943 SGINPT
+943 
-949 NDELFEALKGNPE
+949 
-962 LGGTWTSNGLVH
+962 
-974 TYTQTT
+974 
-980 DLGCN
+980 
-985 NKSASV
+985 
-991 TITIQDDAKSAGLDG
+991 
-1006 TLTVCKGINPTN
+1006 
-1018 DELFEALKGN
+1018 
-1028 PEVGGTWTSN
+1028 
-1038 GLVHTYTQTTDLGC
+1038 
-1052 NNKSASVTVD
+1052 
-1062 EESDAKS
+1062 
-1069 AGLDGTLTVCKGTN
+1069 KGTN
-1083 PTNNDLFKALKGNPE
+1083 PTEK
-1098 VGGTW
+1098 
-1103 TSNGLVHTY
+1103 
-1112 TQTTDLGCNNKS
+1112 Q
-1124 ASVTVD
+1124 
-1130 EESDAKSA
+1130 
-1138 GLDGTLTVC
+1138 
-1147 KGTNPTNNDLFKALK
+1147 LFKALK

-1206 GLDGTLTVCSGIN
+1206 GLDGTLTVCKGIN
-1219 PTNNDLFK
+1219 PTNDELFE
-1227 ALKGNPEVGG
+1227 ALKGNPELGG

-1278 TLTVCKGINPTNDEL
+1278 TLTVCKGTNPTEKQL
-1293 FEALKGNPE
+1293 FKALKGNPE
-1302 AGGTWTSKDFVH
+1302 AGGTWASKDFVH

-1324 NNKSASVTI
+1324 K
-1333 TIQDEAKSAGL
+1333 
-1344 DGVLTVC
+1344 
-1351 KGINP
+1351 
-1356 TNDELFEALKGN
+1356 
-1368 PEVGGTWTSNGLVH
+1368 
-1382 TYTQTT
+1382 
-1388 YLGCNNKSASVTV
+1388 
-1401 DEESDAKSAGLDG
+1401 
-1414 TLTVCKGT
+1414 
-1422 NPTNNDLFKAL
+1422 
-1433 KGNPELGGTWAENG
+1433 EN
-1447 LVHTYTQTTNLGCN
+1447 
-1461 NKSASVTVDEESDAK
+1461 SASVTVDEESDAK

-1599 SASVTITIQD
+1599 STSVTITIQD

-1733 NKSASVTITIQD
+1733 NKSA
-1745 DAKSAGLNGT
+1745 N
-1755 LTVCKGIIPTNEQ
+1755 
-1768 LFKSL
+1768 
-1773 KGNPEAGGTWTSNGL
+1773 
-1788 VHTYTQTT
+1788 
-1796 YLGCNNKSA
+1796 
-1805 SVTVDEDT
+1805 VTVDEDT

-1870 FSRVVVME
+1870 SSRVIVME

-1967 TEDDLFAALE
+1967 TEDDLFSALE
-1977 GFPDMDGSWAENN
+1977 GFLDMDGSWAENN

>member
-43 KIENLTFKLNTT
+43 KIESLTFKLNTT

-192 FKAVVVTPP
+192 FKAVVNTPP

-211 SVDKPVIGAN
+211 SVDKPIIGAN

-233 DKDGKKLSK
+233 DKDGKKLNK

-250 PTGVSNITDNGEGT
+250 PTGVSNITDNGDGT

-278 FTAIIT
+278 FTATIT
-284 STDKTK
+284 SADKTK

-320 NSPAKYDEG
+320 NSPVKYDEG

-549 LLSKYTPSE
+549 LLSKYTPSD

-568 SLTAKKGKLS
+568 SLTAEKGKLS

-587 QAEAKSAGLDGT
+587 QAEAKSAGLNGTLTICKGKKPTEKQLFEALEGNPEAGGTWTSKDLIHTYTQTTSLGCNNKSASVTITIQDDAKNAGLDGT
-599 LTVCSGINP
+599 LTVCKGINPTEKQLFEALKGNPEVGGTWASNGLVHTYTQTTDLGCKENSASVTITIQDDAKSAGLDGTLTVCKGINP

-627 TSNGL
+627 ASKDFVHTYTQTTDLGCNNKSASVTITIQDDAKNAGLDGTLTVCSGIIPTNEQLFKSLKGNPEAGGTWAKNGLVHTYTQTTDLGCNNKSASVTVDEESDAKSAGLDGTLTVCKGTNPTNNDLFEALKGNPEVGGTWTSYGL

-688 PEVGGT
+688 PE
-694 WTSNGLVHTYTQTTD
+694 
-709 LGCNNK
+709 
-715 SASVTITIQDDAKSA
+715 
-730 GLDGTLTVCKGTN
+730 
-743 PTNNDLFKALKGNPE
+743 
-758 AGGTWASKD
+758 AGGTWA
-767 FVHTYTQT
+767 
-775 TYLGCNNKS
+775 
-784 ASVTIT
+784 
-790 IQDDAKSAGLDGTL
+790 
-804 TVCSGIIPTNE
+804 
-815 QLFKALKGNPEAG
+815 
-828 GTWTSKDFVHTYTQT
+828 SKDFVHTYTQT

-850 KSASVTITIQDDAKS
+850 KSASVTITIQDDAKN
-865 AGANGKLT
+865 AGLDGTLT
-873 VCKGTNP
+873 VCSGINP
-880 TNDDLFKALKGNP
+880 TNNDLFKALKGNP
-893 ELGGTWTSKDF
+893 EFGGTWAENGL

-1083 PTNNDLFKALKGNPE
+1083 PTNNDLFEALKGNPE

-1103 TSNGLVHTY
+1103 TSYGLVHTY

-1186 GCNNKSASVTITIQ
+1186 GCNNKSASVT
-1200 DDAKSA
+1200 
-1206 GLDGTLTVCSGIN
+1206 
-1219 PTNNDLFK
+1219 
-1227 ALKGNPEVGG
+1227 
-1237 TWTSKD
+1237 
-1243 FVHTYTQTTDLG
+1243 
-1255 CNNKSASVTVDEE
+1255 VDEE

-1302 AGGTWTSKDFVH
+1302 LGGIWTSNGLVH

-1333 TIQDEAKSAGL
+1333 TIQDDAKSAGL
-1344 DGVLTVC
+1344 DGTLTVC
-1351 KGINP
+1351 KGTNP
-1356 TNDELFEALKGN
+1356 TEKQLFKALKGN
-1368 PEVGGTWTSNGLVH
+1368 PEAGGTWTSNGLVH

-1433 KGNPELGGTWAENG
+1433 
-1447 LVHTYTQTTNLGCN
+1447 
-1461 NKSASVTVDEESDAK
+1461 
-1476 SAGLDGTLTVCK
+1476 
-1488 GTNPTNDDLFKALKG
+1488 
-1503 NPELGG
+1503 
-1509 TWTSKDFVHTYTQTT
+1509 
-1524 DLGCNN
+1524 
-1530 KSASVTITI
+1530 
-1539 QDDAKSAG
+1539 
-1547 LDGTLTVCKGTNP
+1547 
-1560 TEKQLF
+1560 
-1566 KALKGNPELGGT
+1566 
-1578 WTSKDFVHT
+1578 
-1587 YTQTTDLGCNNK
+1587 
-1599 SASVTITIQD
+1599 
-1609 DAKSAGLDGTLTV
+1609 
-1622 CKGTNPTNNDLFKAL
+1622 
-1637 KGNPELGGTWTSKDF
+1637 
-1652 VHTYTQTTDL
+1652 
-1662 GCNNK
+1662 
-1667 SASVTVDEES
+1667 
-1677 EAKSAGLDGTLTV
+1677 
-1690 CKGINPTNDELFA
+1690 
-1703 ALKGNPELGGTW
+1703 
-1715 AENGL
+1715 
-1720 VHTYTQTTNLGCN
+1720 
-1733 NKSASVTITIQD
+1733 
-1745 DAKSAGLNGT
+1745 
-1755 LTVCKGIIPTNEQ
+1755 
-1768 LFKSL
+1768 
-1773 KGNPEAGGTWTSNGL
+1773 
-1788 VHTYTQTT
+1788 
-1796 YLGCNNKSA
+1796 
-1805 SVTVDEDT
+1805 
-1813 AKNAGENGMLT
+1813 
-1824 VCKGTV
+1824 
-1830 LTEKQLFDA
+1830 
-1839 LEGSPDLGGTW
+1839 
-1850 TSNGLVYT
+1850 
-1858 YTQVASLGCNPN
+1858 
-1870 FSRVVVME
+1870 
-1878 QSEAKSA
+1878 
-1885 GLDGTLTV
+1885 
-1893 CKGVNPTGK
+1893 
-1902 QLFDA
+1902 
-1907 LGGSP
+1907 
-1912 ETGGTWRNNGSVH
+1912 
-1925 TYTQTTSLG
+1925 
-1934 CNPKKATIIV
+1934 
-1944 NEESEVKSAG
+1944 
-1954 LDGVLSIL
+1954 
-1962 DGTEP
+1962 
-1967 TEDDLFAALE
+1967 
-1977 GFPDMDGSWAENN
+1977 
-1990 SNTYT
+1990 
-1995 YTVTST
+1995 
-2001 SPCTKNKTAT
+2001 
-2011 IRIKRNQEVANGFSP
+2011 
-2026 NGDGVNDTWI
+2026 
-2036 VLPDVANKYPKNI
+2036 
-2049 MRIYN
+2049 
-2054 RHGNLVYKALTY
+2054 
-2066 NNDWDGTSN
+2066 
-2075 GKITINKESKLPVGS
+2075 
-2090 YVYILE
+2090 
-2096 LNNATKKVLKGW
+2096 
-2108 VYINY
+2108 

>member
-43 KIENLTFKLNTT
+43 KIESLTFKLNTT

-91 SGFTEVFYGS
+91 SGFTEVFNGS

-133 NTPGAMYKQ
+133 NTHGAMYKQ
-142 WYDKTPYP
+142 WGDYSPYP
-150 KFKIFWPGVNRFGYR
+150 KFKIFWPGGDRFGYR
-165 TAYNNI
+165 TASNYI
-171 THDQIMY
+171 THDQIWY
-178 GLLKETFVP
+178 GLLKENSTP

-233 DKDGKKLSK
+233 DKNGKKLSK

-250 PTGVSNITDNGEGT
+250 PTGVSNITDNGDGT

-278 FTAIIT
+278 FTATIT

-549 LLSKYTPSE
+549 LLSKYTPSD

-587 QAEAKSAGLDGT
+587 QDDAKSAGLNGT

-608 TNNDLF
+608 TNDDLFKALKGNPEAGGTWASKDFVHTYTQTTYLGCNNKSASVTVDEESDAKSAGLNGTLTICKGTNPTEKQLF

-627 TSNGL
+627 TSKAF

-667 LTVCKGTNPTNN
+667 LTVCKGINPTNDELFEALKGNPELGGTWTSNGLVHTYTQTTDLGCNPKSASVTVDEESDAKNAGLDGTLTVCKGTNPTNDDLFKALKGNPELGGTWTSNGLVHTYTQTTYLGCNNKSASVAVDEESDAKSAGLDGTLTVCSGINPTNN

-730 GLDGTLTVCKGTN
+730 GLDGTLTVCKGIN
-743 PTNNDLFKALKGNPE
+743 PTNGDLFAALGGNPE
-758 AGGTWASKD
+758 AGGTWAENGL
-767 FVHTYTQT
+767 VYTYTQT
-775 TYLGCNNKS
+775 TSLKCKENS
-784 ASVTIT
+784 AKVTIT
-790 IQDDAKSAGLDGTL
+790 IQDDAKSAGTDGDL
-804 TVCSGIIPTNE
+804 TVCKGVNPTNDD
-815 QLFKALKGNPEAG
+815 LFAALGGNPEVG
-828 GTWTSKDFVHTYTQT
+828 GTWTSKDLVHTYTQT
-843 TDLGCNN
+843 TDLGCKEN
-850 KSASVTITIQDDAKS
+850 SAKVTITIQDDAKS
-865 AGANGKLT
+865 AGTDGDLT
-873 VCKGTNP
+873 VCKGVNP
-880 TNDDLFKALKGNP
+880 TNGDLFAALGGNP
-893 ELGGTWTSKDF
+893 EAGGTWASKNF

-915 CKENSASV
+915 CKENSAKV

-931 KSAGLDGTLTVC
+931 KSAGIDGDLTVC
-943 SGINPT
+943 KGVNPTNGDLFAALGGNPEAGGTWAENGLVYTYTQTTSLKCKENSAKVTITIQDDAKSAGTDGDLTVCKGVNPT
-949 NDELFEALKGNPE
+949 NDDLFAALGGNPE
-962 LGGTWTSNGLVH
+962 VGGTWTSKDLVH

-980 DLGCN
+980 DLGCKEN
-985 NKSASV
+985 SAKV
-991 TITIQDDAKSAGLDG
+991 TITIQDDAKSAGTDG
-1006 TLTVCKGINPTN
+1006 DLTVCKGVNPTN
-1018 DELFEALKGN
+1018 G
-1028 PEVGGTWTSN
+1028 
-1038 GLVHTYTQTTDLGC
+1038 
-1052 NNKSASVTVD
+1052 
-1062 EESDAKS
+1062 
-1069 AGLDGTLTVCKGTN
+1069 
-1083 PTNNDLFKALKGNPE
+1083 DLFAALG
-1098 VGGTW
+1098 
-1103 TSNGLVHTY
+1103 
-1112 TQTTDLGCNNKS
+1112 
-1124 ASVTVD
+1124 
-1130 EESDAKSA
+1130 
-1138 GLDGTLTVC
+1138 
-1147 KGTNPTNNDLFKALK
+1147 

-1169 TWASKDF
+1169 TWA
-1176 VHTYTQTTDL
+1176 
-1186 GCNNKSASVTITIQ
+1186 
-1200 DDAKSA
+1200 
-1206 GLDGTLTVCSGIN
+1206 
-1219 PTNNDLFK
+1219 
-1227 ALKGNPEVGG
+1227 E
-1237 TWTSKD
+1237 
-1243 FVHTYTQTTDLG
+1243 
-1255 CNNKSASVTVDEE
+1255 
-1268 SDAKSAGLDG
+1268 
-1278 TLTVCKGINPTNDEL
+1278 
-1293 FEALKGNPE
+1293 
-1302 AGGTWTSKDFVH
+1302 
-1314 TYTQTTDLGC
+1314 
-1324 NNKSASVTI
+1324 
-1333 TIQDEAKSAGL
+1333 
-1344 DGVLTVC
+1344 
-1351 KGINP
+1351 
-1356 TNDELFEALKGN
+1356 
-1368 PEVGGTWTSNGLVH
+1368 
-1382 TYTQTT
+1382 
-1388 YLGCNNKSASVTV
+1388 
-1401 DEESDAKSAGLDG
+1401 
-1414 TLTVCKGT
+1414 
-1422 NPTNNDLFKAL
+1422 
-1433 KGNPELGGTWAENG
+1433 
-1447 LVHTYTQTTNLGCN
+1447 
-1461 NKSASVTVDEESDAK
+1461 
-1476 SAGLDGTLTVCK
+1476 
-1488 GTNPTNDDLFKALKG
+1488 
-1503 NPELGG
+1503 
-1509 TWTSKDFVHTYTQTT
+1509 
-1524 DLGCNN
+1524 
-1530 KSASVTITI
+1530 
-1539 QDDAKSAG
+1539 
-1547 LDGTLTVCKGTNP
+1547 
-1560 TEKQLF
+1560 
-1566 KALKGNPELGGT
+1566 
-1578 WTSKDFVHT
+1578 
-1587 YTQTTDLGCNNK
+1587 
-1599 SASVTITIQD
+1599 
-1609 DAKSAGLDGTLTV
+1609 
-1622 CKGTNPTNNDLFKAL
+1622 
-1637 KGNPELGGTWTSKDF
+1637 
-1652 VHTYTQTTDL
+1652 
-1662 GCNNK
+1662 
-1667 SASVTVDEES
+1667 
-1677 EAKSAGLDGTLTV
+1677 
-1690 CKGINPTNDELFA
+1690 
-1703 ALKGNPELGGTW
+1703 
-1715 AENGL
+1715 
-1720 VHTYTQTTNLGCN
+1720 
-1733 NKSASVTITIQD
+1733 
-1745 DAKSAGLNGT
+1745 
-1755 LTVCKGIIPTNEQ
+1755 
-1768 LFKSL
+1768 
-1773 KGNPEAGGTWTSNGL
+1773 
-1788 VHTYTQTT
+1788 
-1796 YLGCNNKSA
+1796 
-1805 SVTVDEDT
+1805 
-1813 AKNAGENGMLT
+1813 
-1824 VCKGTV
+1824 
-1830 LTEKQLFDA
+1830 
-1839 LEGSPDLGGTW
+1839 
-1850 TSNGLVYT
+1850 NGLVYT
-1858 YTQVASLGCNPN
+1858 YTQ
-1870 FSRVVVME
+1870 
-1878 QSEAKSA
+1878 
-1885 GLDGTLTV
+1885 
-1893 CKGVNPTGK
+1893 
-1902 QLFDA
+1902 
-1907 LGGSP
+1907 
-1912 ETGGTWRNNGSVH
+1912 
-1925 TYTQTTSLG
+1925 TTSLK
-1934 CNPKKATIIV
+1934 CK
-1944 NEESEVKSAG
+1944 
-1954 LDGVLSIL
+1954 
-1962 DGTEP
+1962 
-1967 TEDDLFAALE
+1967 
-1977 GFPDMDGSWAENN
+1977 EN
-1990 SNTYT
+1990 S
-1995 YTVTST
+1995 
-2001 SPCTKNKTAT
+2001 
-2011 IRIKRNQEVANGFSP
+2011 
-2026 NGDGVNDTWI
+2026 
-2036 VLPDVANKYPKNI
+2036 
-2049 MRIYN
+2049 
-2054 RHGNLVYKALTY
+2054 
-2066 NNDWDGTSN
+2066 
-2075 GKITINKESKLPVGS
+2075 
-2090 YVYILE
+2090 
-2096 LNNATKKVLKGW
+2096 
-2108 VYINY
+2108 